1 MPELHYDDQSWRA
14 LARKLPAIAPTYF
27 VSGNHEWWKGN
38 FEEVEAELMKFG
50 IQVLRNKTISLV
62 ANGRA
67 INITGVDD
75 PEAWKGDN
83 KIYLNTINR
92 LSQELPKQAL
102 SLLLVHRPEHFNDY
116 DKTAFQMIFA
126 GHAHGGKF
134 RLPFIG
140 GLLSPNQGALP
151 KFTSGLYEGKN
162 VKMIVSRGLGNS
174 VFPLRLFNYPEI
186 IVVDF

>member
-83 KIYLNTINR
+83 KIYLQFLYGSISAMTIGVMIMAIISFQSKFFHIFQQ
-92 LSQELPKQAL
+92 LQLI
-102 SLLLVHRPEHFNDY
+102 ND
-116 DKTAFQMIFA
+116 Q
-126 GHAHGGKF
+126 
-134 RLPFIG
+134 
-140 GLLSPNQGALP
+140 
-151 KFTSGLYEGKN
+151 
-162 VKMIVSRGLGNS
+162 
-174 VFPLRLFNYPEI
+174 LFNTNTQLQTTITQLTKETEQKEAALIREQKKTKKINLQSTKIKAQLKEIPEYS
-186 IVVDF
+186 F